1 MSAGS
6 GGRGGKWM
14 RWLSRYGGGAWVPVF
29 AILLGVGGPLVG
41 TWQMA
46 AGVSRG
52 APVRAAAVAT
62 PTPGGEVKASD
73 AETAEVVRRNS
84 NGQRMQASV
93 ALVVAASLRLAKER
107 AQGRIP
113 ADALALYQGMVA
125 DRIYPPTLSRQLNGS
140 SASGVLVGSEDGRFL
155 MRYDPRRFG
164 VEVVS
169 VGLNTGAGEPP
180 MMVRVPDDPDV
191 FGDAPGFYT
200 RVVEAA
206 GAPGCDASD
215 AGAVLRCVAP
225 AAFADR
231 VMMAGGGWRVSALPD
246 EARSAAGRAK

>member
-1 MSAGS
+1 VSAGS
-6 GGRGGKWM
+6 GGRGGEWM
-14 RWLSRYGGGAWVPVF
+14 RRLSRFGGGAWVPVF

-41 TWQMA
+41 TWQMVG
-46 AGVSRG
+46 GVSRG
-52 APVRAAAVAT
+52 APVRAAAGAT
-62 PTPGGEVKASD
+62 PAPAGGVNAPD
-73 AETAEVVRRNS
+73 AETAEVARRNS

-93 ALVVAASLRLAKER
+93 ALAVSASLRLARER

-125 DRIYPPTLSRQLNGS
+125 DRIYPPTLTRPLSGS
-140 SASGVLVGSEDGRFL
+140 SASGVVVGSEDGRFL
-155 MRYDPRRFG
+155 LRYDPVRFG

-200 RVVEAA
+200 KVVAAA
-206 GAPGCDASD
+206 GAPGCDGTD
-215 AGAVLRCVAP
+215 AAAVLRCVAP

-231 VMMAGGGWRVSALPD
+231 VMMAGGGWRVSALPVD
-246 EARSAAGRAK
+246 ARAISGRVK